1 MSVPAALQVVELVER
16 SDTGRVRDHNE
27 DRSLASSP
35 IAAVADGMGGALA
48 GEVASQIAVDSL
60 GGLSAPAS
68 PDALRSALERANRQ
82 IRRMAADDPAK
93 AGMGTTMTV
102 ASFTD
107 DHVDLAHVGDSRAY
121 LWRDGALR
129 QLTQDH
135 SVVAELVR
143 RGSISADEAE
153 RHPHRNVITRAL
165 GAEANV
171 QVDAVS
177 EPLHIDDIVLLCSDG
192 LHSEISDEAIAG
204 VLAGANGLDAAADGL
219 VAAANAAGGSD
230 NVTVVLARVGA
241 GDGREAPMPEAP
253 EPSATQEFPT
263 LNAAGVEAPYR
274 EMPGPDDHTIAGPV
288 APTIIG
294 GLASRQRELERVE
307 AGPPA
312 APRVL
317 EAAGRRRRR
326 GAPIALVSVA
336 VAVIAIGGIFWAL
349 SRAYSLENGPN
360 ETVWV
365 AQGVTLGPLDLR
377 SNWQSTGVGSTA
389 VDDTSRKLLGNI
401 DGLGRTVRDGVRL
414 IWSTPRDVPVLEP
427 FNPLTPRRTP
437 ATPTTP
443 AAPPSQG
450 SG

>member
-1 MSVPAALQVVELVER
+1 VTVPASLQVVELVER

-107 DHVDLAHVGDSRAY
+107 DHVDVAHVGDSRAY

-129 QLTQDH
+129 QLTEDH
-135 SVVAELVR
+135 SVVGELVR
-143 RGSISADEAE
+143 RGSISAEEAE

-177 EPLHIDDIVLLCSDG
+177 EPLHDGDIVLLCSDG
-192 LHSEISDEAIAG
+192 LHSEISDDAIAG
-204 VLAGANGLDAAADGL
+204 VLAAATGLEAAADGL

-230 NVTVVLARVGA
+230 NVTVAVAVDAPNVEMA
-241 GDGREAPMPEAP
+241 GSDGD
-253 EPSATQEFPT
+253 T
-263 LNAAGVEAPYR
+263 L
-274 EMPGPDDHTIAGPV
+274 AGPV

-336 VAVIAIGGIFWAL
+336 VAVIAIGGALWAL
-349 SRAYSLENGPN
+349 SRAYSLEKGPGD
-360 ETVWV
+360 TVWV
-365 AQGVTLGPLDLR
+365 AQGVALGPLDLR
-377 SNWQSTGVGSTA
+377 SNWQNTGVPEASLDGA
-389 VDDTSRKLLGNI
+389 SRPLLGNI
-401 DGLGRTVRDGVRL
+401 DGLGRTVRDGVRV
-414 IWSTPRDVPVLEP
+414 IWSAPRDVPVLQP
-427 FNPLTPRRTP
+427 FNPLTPRRAPATP
-437 ATPTTP
+437 ATPV
-443 AAPPSQG
+443 APPSQG
-450 SG
+450 TG